1 MAIRKELQNLLDSL
15 QLSNEESWRGDCV
28 VCGNK
33 NTLSVT
39 KEVGRYKY
47 YCFHASCEI
56 SGEEKGRLDVG
67 DITHYLS
74 LDRSKLGNDS
84 MGATPYICPDSFVL
98 CNDRDAIRL
107 YASKFPSAK
116 LLEKLDLIRY
126 DVKQNRIVFLIQH
139 DGVTYG
145 AAGRALDFRVKP
157 KWFIYHNDSSA
168 PFRVTMGALDRKQTN
183 SAIVVEDCISACAAS
198 NICDSFALLGTNVP
212 EDYVAYFRKYD
223 SVILALDKDASKKAL
238 KLQKELSPYVDCK
251 IKFLE
256 EDLKYLKEEEI
267 RKCLRL

>member
-67 DITHYLS
+67 DIRSYLG
-74 LDRSKLGNDS
+74 LVPDS
-84 MGATPYICPDSFVL
+84 TDNGRDFVCPDWFVSPY
-98 CNDRDAIRL
+98 DREAVHSYGKR
-107 YASKFPSAK
+107 FPSILK
-116 LLEKLDLIRY
+116 HLNLIRY

-157 KWFIYHNDSSA
+157 KWYMYHRAHSV
-168 PFRVTMGALDRKQTN
+168 PFRVCMEGSRQN
-183 SAIVVEDCISACAAS
+183 SNTAVVVEDCISACAVSFAS
-198 NICDSFALLGTNVP
+198 DGIALLGTNIP